1 MRWQLLIAR
10 STSGCTYQSASTQ
23 AGRRITSEN
32 QRMPMPTFRL
42 QFPVAMVEVLAARY
56 DFDADDAVA
65 AAGAGARHRGY
76 YTKPELSLLCEW
88 KSVRSKSR
96 VAQNSDVFVQA
107 ITRAAF
113 ATEDEF
119 ERMTALCALRGVEA
133 PTASVLLHF
142 AFPDRYPIIDWR
154 ALESLGQPEQA
165 TYPVRYWLAYVDAC
179 RALAKDAGVS
189 MRVLD
194 KALWQHSRERRR

>member
-1 MRWQLLIAR
+1 MLAPVVEAR
-10 STSGCTYQSASTQ
+10 
-23 AGRRITSEN
+23 SEN
-32 QRMPMPTFRL
+32 QRMPTFRL
-42 QFPVAMVEVLAARY
+42 QFAVDMIEALAARY
-56 DFDADDAVA
+56 DFDVDDDVA
-65 AAGAGARHRGY
+65 AAGAAARQRGH

-88 KSVRSKSR
+88 KSVRSRSR
-96 VAQNSDVFVQA
+96 VARNSDVFVET

-113 ATEDEF
+113 ATDDEI
-119 ERMTALCALRGVEA
+119 ERMTALCALRGVET

-154 ALESLGQPEQA
+154 ALESLGDPEQA

-179 RALAKDAGVS
+179 RTLAKDAGVS

-194 KALWQHSRERRR
+194 KALWQYSRERRR